1 MASKPKRVVRYSPRA
16 RADLAE
22 NYEHTAH
29 HRGQAQAERYY
40 DFLIAA
46 AQQAADGEVLSRP
59 LEQFPNLRAVTAK
72 WPTAT
77 YAHYI
82 IFQNEDAGI
91 YVLRV
96 LHSSQDTPSYF
107 E

>member
-1 MASKPKRVVRYSPRA
+1 MASKPKRLVRYSPRA

-22 NYEHTAH
+22 NYEHTTH
-29 HRGQAQAERYY
+29 QRGQAQAERYY
-40 DFLIAA
+40 DFLIDA
-46 AQQAADGEVLSRP
+46 AQRAADGELLSRR
-59 LEQFPNLRAVTAK
+59 LEKFPNVRAVTAK
-72 WPTAT
+72 WPQAT

-82 IFQNEDAGI
+82 VFQEEDAGI

-96 LHSSQDTPSYF
+96 LHSAQDMPKHF